1 MWIWR
6 EARERWLLA
15 GVVTAFALVCLVNAR
30 LPLWKV
36 LEGGATASFLR
47 ADATISVTSDLLVGL
62 ISAYIFY
69 VIIEL
74 LPSHHKKSETLRVLN
89 LLVASVVDAFDR
101 TRMFGHETPI
111 SSIDL
116 SVLNIS
122 KLKSNIAIIVDKPE
136 FLRLK
141 FAMET
146 GHSRY
151 QDFQHALS
159 LAVGLSPEHALDWLV
174 LTDKV
179 RLLAQEYGTQPVNP
193 VSDNFVT
200 APHHHSFLDVRYLK
214 SLDDYERNMGA
225 FTSTLRLR
233 VMEVFEASVFWMERQ
248 NGPEI

>member
-6 EARERWLLA
+6 DARERWLLA

-36 LEGGATASFLR
+36 LEGSAISSFLR

-69 VIIEL
+69 VFIEL

-89 LLVASVVDAFDR
+89 LLVASVVEAFDR
-101 TRMFGHETPI
+101 TRIFGHETPI
-111 SSIDL
+111 NSIDL
-116 SVLNIS
+116 AVLEIS
-122 KLKSNIAIIVDKPE
+122 KLKSNIAIIIDKPD

-141 FAMET
+141 FAMEA

-179 RLLAQEYGTQPVNP
+179 RLLAQEYGTQPVAP
-193 VSDNFVT
+193 EIDFFT
-200 APHHHSFLDVRYLK
+200 APDQPTNVQYFLAHAEHRGK
-214 SLDDYERNMGA
+214 MSA
-225 FTSTLRLR
+225 FENTLRLR
-233 VMEVFEASVFWMERQ
+233 VGEVFEAAASWMERQ
-248 NGPEI
+248 SLRT